1 MNMTAVFNRP
11 KIGSTELAAWE
22 LQGRI
27 GRRKFIQRATKLG
40 ISAVLLGK
48 IARATDALGQSVV
61 DSLLGAG
68 TTTFQEVSGVAGIS
82 PRPSVTFGSPNWG
95 DLNNDGFLDLIVPVA
110 GWLPSIYINNGNG
123 TFTQSF
129 TSGIVYDPA
138 EYHDWHGQAFGD
150 VDNDGCIDVYQ
161 TNGAERG
168 HLVGAKTDSLFKGL
182 GNGTFINITRSAG
195 TQNAFGRGRS
205 AFWVDYDND
214 GLLDI
219 FVKNIETN
227 NVLYHNNG
235 DGTFTDKAAS
245 AGLADLLD
253 GWVISFADYDGDG
266 YMDLVIS
273 GMTCRLLHNERDG
286 TFRDVTD
293 AAGIEQLLRAEGVAW
308 GDYNKDGYLDLFVTC
323 GATEVVPPGALT
335 PVLYRNNGDGTFTDV
350 TASAGLNV
358 DTNSYSAVWGD
369 FDNDGYLD
377 LFVAAIGFGN
387 GPNANR
393 LYHNNGDG
401 TFTDVAESVG
411 LQLNDG
417 VSPHLGASWGDY
429 DNDGFLDLVIK
440 DGLAYRIKGQAR
452 LFHNS
457 GNSNHFL
464 KVALIGTKSNRL
476 GIGAKAYVVTHGRQ
490 TLFREHN
497 GGGGGE
503 FRSQGQ
509 QPLHFGLGAV
519 ASAVSLT
526 VHWPSGHID
535 TFTHVPGD
543 SLVTV
548 TENSPV
554 LHIRRLRS

>member
-1 MNMTAVFNRP
+1 MRGGL
-11 KIGSTELAAWE
+11 IGGKTDWLF
-22 LQGRI
+22 QG
-27 GRRKFIQRATKLG
+27 
-40 ISAVLLGK
+40 
-48 IARATDALGQSVV
+48 
-61 DSLLGAG
+61 
-68 TTTFQEVSGVAGIS
+68 
-82 PRPSVTFGSPNWG
+82 FG
-95 DLNNDGFLDLIVPVA
+95 D
-110 GWLPSIYINNGNG
+110 G
-123 TFTQSF
+123 TF
-129 TSGIVYDPA
+129 V
-138 EYHDWHGQAFGD
+138 
-150 VDNDGCIDVYQ
+150 
-161 TNGAERG
+161 
-168 HLVGAKTDSLFKGL
+168 
-182 GNGTFINITRSAG
+182 NITTSAG
-195 TQNAFGRGRS
+195 TQNIFGRGRS

-219 FVKNIETN
+219 FVKN
-227 NVLYHNNG
+227 VDSKSLLYHNNS

-253 GWVISFADYDGDG
+253 GWVISFADYDRDG

-286 TFRDVTD
+286 TFRDVTE
-293 AAGIEQLLRAEGVAW
+293 AAGIRQLFRAEGVAW
-308 GDYNKDGYLDLFVTC
+308 GDYNNDGYLDLFFTC
-323 GATEVVPPGALT
+323 GATGVVHPSALT

-350 TASAGLNV
+350 TASAGLGAG
-358 DTNSYSAVWGD
+358 TNSYTALWGD

-377 LFVAAIGFGN
+377 LFVAALGCGN

-417 VSPHLGASWGDY
+417 VSPHFGASWGDY

-440 DGLAYRIKGQAR
+440 DGLPDKSLKGQHR

-464 KVALIGTKSNRL
+464 KIALVGTKSNRL
-476 GIGAKAYVVTHGRQ
+476 GIGAKAYVTTHGRQ

-526 VHWPSGHID
+526 VQWPSGHID
-535 TFTHVPGD
+535 TFTHVPVD

-548 TENSPV
+548 TENSSE
-554 LHIRRLRS
+554 LRIRRLRS